1 MKTHICTCVFLEIAI
16 NSKQIGVL
24 RVAKS
29 RRTMIILRT
38 MKGAGAEKFWE
49 RFDRERKAKGFSIK
63 SITERLDLSYPLLIT
78 QRSRQIYPSV
88 TTACKIAKTLGTT
101 VEYLT
106 TGEELVNMAEESK
119 GTQGA
124 NQKLIPLDVVLA
136 MSHSSEEDMRLVRR
150 IYRLPAE
157 D

>member
-1 MKTHICTCVFLEIAI
+1 MKE
-16 NSKQIGVL
+16 
-24 RVAKS
+24 
-29 RRTMIILRT
+29 
-38 MKGAGAEKFWE
+38 AGAEKFWE
-49 RFDRERKAKGFSIK
+49 RFDKERKAKGFSIK

-88 TTACKIAKTLGTT
+88 TTACKIAKILDTT

-106 TGEELVNMAEESK
+106 TGEELVNMAEESR
-119 GTQGA
+119 GAQGA

-136 MSHSSEEDMRLVRR
+136 MSHSSEEDMKLVRR

-157 D
+157 N